1 MPVRLGAAVAT
12 FWSQTLLFHCHE
24 PIHSPPVAMAGMTQV
39 AVRRRSVAAP
49 AADAL
54 EPAAVAKR
62 ALVVARAT
70 ALGVLGD
77 REAAAD
83 VAQEVAIVAVRKA
96 RTLREPAALDGWLH
110 KIAVRT
116 ALAQARRGRRRLAA
130 EHAHYDATVAAAS
143 TQDDAKLVHLLELLA
158 DLPARQRAALTL
170 RYVHDLPDAAIGR
183 ALGCRTG
190 TVRSLLSRGRAA
202 IRASHQ
208 ASTTRTQR

>member
-1 MPVRLGAAVAT
+1 
-12 FWSQTLLFHCHE
+12 
-24 PIHSPPVAMAGMTQV
+24 MAGMTQV
-39 AVRRRSVAAP
+39 AIRSRSVAAP

-54 EPAAVAKR
+54 EPAAAAKR
-62 ALVVARAT
+62 ALVVGRAT

-96 RTLREPAALDGWLH
+96 RTVREPAALDAWLH

-116 ALAQARRGRRRLAA
+116 ALAHARRGRRRQAA
-130 EHAHYDATVAAAS
+130 EYAHHDATVAAAS
-143 TQDDAKLVHLLELLA
+143 PQDDAKLVYLLELLT

-170 RYVHDLPDAAIGR
+170 RYVHDLSDAAIAR

-202 IRASHQ
+202 IRARHQ
-208 ASTTRTQR
+208 DSTTRTQR